1 MNIAFE
7 MSRREAMTST
17 QRRVWLACSG
27 DLDCMAQSVTRGLE
41 ISGALDVE
49 RLRLCL
55 QTLQHSHACL
65 RTHFV
70 VDDGEVWQQTD
81 ADTPLDF
88 AVLEV
93 QPGEAGGVIDGVCR
107 SRYDLS
113 AGPLFACRV
122 LRLSA
127 ERHLVLLNAHPIV
140 LDGDACAGLLRALGL
155 AYGGQA
161 GAAEG
166 PPPVT
171 TAPEQLR
178 QFWHAQLAGAAP
190 LMTFP
195 TDVPRPARMTCCGSL
210 VRLPVAAP
218 LAARLR
224 ALCAQQ
230 QCEPEDLL
238 LGVYQ
243 VFLYRYSGQADSI
256 VGAALRHG
264 GEAEDAPW
272 TGRGAN
278 VMPRRQLLTPQLPF
292 TELLDR
298 NKALREQLAAHGQYQ
313 LEEMLAEQ
321 LSEHNESHAL
331 IFQHRFA
338 CLHDDHPA
346 GGFGGLDAT
355 VVALADPIG
364 TLDTGFIMACG
375 PQGWQG
381 FLQYNTGLFEAAS
394 AERWAANLATL
405 LVSVA
410 EAPATPIG
418 ELALLHPDELG
429 FIAASLDRAGA
440 PFAPRHASVHAAFE
454 QQAARTPDAIAL
466 RCGSEQLSYAQ
477 LNARADAIAAHL
489 HQLGVGADDLV
500 GICTAR
506 GNDMVAAVIG
516 VLKTGA
522 AYVPMDIKYP
532 QLRLEAIAAEAQLR
546 FVLCDAR
553 GSGMFGAGAGN
564 SAREVLLAEVPAAA
578 PPFVSPATGPTSL
591 CHVIFTSGS
600 TGKPKG
606 VMAGHHNVLAFL
618 DWIWATYPVPQLR
631 VVLCCSSL
639 CFDLTVFELWGP
651 LTVGGTVVVV
661 ENAVS
666 LVQQQVPDLTL
677 LNTVPTALR
686 LLLDERALPP
696 SVQAVN
702 VCGEPLDGQLVT
714 DLFAQYPGVVF
725 YNTYGPTEDTAYSTF
740 YKMTGPVE
748 GDPPIGIPILH
759 EYGRV
764 VDAHGMAAP
773 VGAVGELLI
782 GGAGVAQGYLYNP
795 QFTAER
801 FLAARDYAGRPSR
814 EYRSGDF
821 VRLRNNGQLQFV
833 GRRDD
838 QIKLRGFRIDL
849 GDVVS
854 ALLQVPGV
862 TDARV
867 LVRQHNGGDVLVAYL
882 SHVDMAPGGGR
893 DAALTARVEADTS
906 ARLPAYMVPACFVLF
921 DRLPLNDNGKV
932 DRHALRAVAFDTG
945 PATVLQ
951 EVWSDDERAI
961 GEVWKAVLAV
971 DRIGRDDDFFQ
982 LGGNSLLA
990 VRMISRLNRA
1000 FDTNLPSQVVF
1011 KDRTVASLAAL
1022 IRRAVVT
1029 DAVRLAR
1036 IDLGGGVSP
1045 TYPQLAML
1053 MNADKISFNLCS
1065 AMRIDGRFEPAA
1077 LRGALRRLLARHDAL
1092 RARFVVDGP
1101 AARMHIADA
1110 PAEILTLAELTDQA
1124 DVDAAVQAEWCLPF
1138 DLQAGP
1144 PVRALLIR
1152 QAAER
1157 HVLVLSIHHVVTD
1170 EWSTNIVKRDLAR
1183 GYRAELA
1190 ELLAPAQPGTAH
1202 DGAEAELP
1210 FRYGDYAGWQARL
1223 HNTDEFARQLAYWT
1237 NEFQQV
1243 RVEGAF
1249 PQGGVGP
1256 HGVAPATAYL
1266 QLALPTTT
1274 ARQMAALSAR
1284 HGYTQ
1289 YVVLMAALQLALAEY
1304 SGLEQQLVWSPVAR
1318 RTEPELEESVGM
1330 YTNLMA
1336 ISARASRELQL
1347 GQFLAQIER
1356 KVAQSRSNSDLSAL
1370 TAVMFDPTLMPALP
1384 MIGLNF
1390 IDLPNEAD
1398 WVFDGATVTP
1408 IPLLLEQEADLCALE
1423 LTVRAGQATFAYN
1436 TALFHDADVA
1446 RLAARLWD
1454 IVDGFERRP
1463 EAAIGAVLA
1472 PPPEQA
1478 AVAAAA

>member
-1 MNIAFE
+1 MNLAFE

-41 ISGALDVE
+41 IVGALDVE
-49 RLRLCL
+49 RLRECL
-55 QTLQHSHACL
+55 LTLQHSHACL

-70 VDDGEVWQQTD
+70 VADGEVWQQID

-93 QPGEAGGVIDGVCR
+93 QPGEAGGIIDGVCLR
-107 SRYDLS
+107 RYDLS

-161 GAAEG
+161 GAGA
-166 PPPVT
+166 PAPAT
-171 TAPEQLR
+171 MAPEQLR
-178 QFWHAQLAGAAP
+178 QFWHEQLAGAAP

-195 TDVPRPARMTCCGSL
+195 TDVPRPARMACSGSL
-210 VRLPVAAP
+210 VRLPIAAP
-218 LAARLR
+218 LAGELR

-243 VFLYRYSGQADSI
+243 VFLYRYSGQADCI

-278 VMPRRQLLTPQLPF
+278 VMPRRQLLAPQLPF
-292 TELLDR
+292 TELLAR
-298 NKALREQLAAHGQYQ
+298 NKTLREQLTAHGQYQ
-313 LEEMLAEQ
+313 LEEMLTGQ

-331 IFQHRFA
+331 IFQHRFT

-364 TLDTGFIMACG
+364 TLDTGFIVACG
-375 PQGWQG
+375 PQAWQG
-381 FLQYNTGLFEAAS
+381 FLQYNTGLFEPAS

-405 LVSVA
+405 LASVA
-410 EAPATPIG
+410 AAPATPIG
-418 ELALLHPDELG
+418 ALALLHPDELE
-429 FIAASLDRAGA
+429 FIAASLDRTGA

-454 QQAARTPDAIAL
+454 QQVVRTPDAVAL
-466 RCGSEQLSYAQ
+466 RCGAAQMTYAQ

-489 HQLGVGADDLV
+489 HRLGVGADDLV

-506 GNDMVAAVIG
+506 GNDMIAAVIG

-532 QLRLEAIAAEAQLR
+532 PLRLEAIAAEAQLR
-546 FVLCDAR
+546 FVLCDER
-553 GSGMFGAGAGN
+553 GRGMLDSGADGG
-564 SAREVLLAEVPAAA
+564 SAREVLLADVPAAA
-578 PPFVSPATGPTSL
+578 PPFASPATGPASL

-618 DWIWATYPVPQLR
+618 DWIWATYPPEQLR

-639 CFDLTVFELWGP
+639 CFDLTVFEIWGP

-686 LLLDERALPP
+686 LLLDERSLPP
-696 SVQAVN
+696 GVQAVN
-702 VCGEPLDGQLVT
+702 VCGEPLDGQLVA
-714 DLFAQYPGVVF
+714 DLFAQYPHVVF

-740 YKMTGPVE
+740 FKMTGPVE

-764 VDAHGMAAP
+764 MDAHGMAAP

-795 QFTAER
+795 QFSAER
-801 FLAARDYAGRPSR
+801 FLAASDYAGRPSH

-882 SHVDMAPGGGR
+882 SHADMPPGGGR
-893 DAALTARVEADTS
+893 DAALTARVEAETN

-932 DRHALRAVAFDTG
+932 DRHALRAVAFDAG
-945 PATVLQ
+945 PAAVLQ

-1022 IRRAVVT
+1022 VRRAVT
-1029 DAVRLAR
+1029 TEAVPLAR
-1036 IDLGGGVSP
+1036 ADLSGGVSP

-1065 AMRIDGRFEPAA
+1065 AMRIDGQFDPAA
-1077 LRGALRRLLARHDAL
+1077 LQRALRRLLQRHDAL
-1092 RARFVVDGP
+1092 RARFVMDGP
-1101 AARMHIADA
+1101 AVRMHIADA
-1110 PAEILTLAELTDQA
+1110 PAEILTVLDVPDQA
-1124 DVDAAVQAEWCLPF
+1124 GVNAAVQAEWCLPF

-1144 PVRALLIR
+1144 PVRALLLR
-1152 QAAER
+1152 QSDQR

-1183 GYRAELA
+1183 CYRAELA
-1190 ELLAPAQPGTAH
+1190 GRGE
-1202 DGAEAELP
+1202 AEAELP
-1210 FRYGDYAGWQARL
+1210 FRYGDYASWQARL
-1223 HNTDEFARQLAYWT
+1223 HDTDEFARQLAYWT
-1237 NEFQQV
+1237 GEFQQV

-1249 PQGGVGP
+1249 PQGGVPP
-1256 HGVAPATAYL
+1256 HGAAPATAYL
-1266 QLALPTTT
+1266 QMALPAST

-1284 HGYTQ
+1284 HGYTP

-1336 ISARASRELQL
+1336 ISARASGDLQL
-1347 GQFLAQIER
+1347 GQFLALIER

-1370 TAVMFDPTLMPALP
+1370 TAVMFDPSLMPALP

-1390 IDLPNEAD
+1390 IDLPNETD
-1398 WVFDGATVTP
+1398 WAFDGATVTT

-1423 LTVRAGQATFAYN
+1423 LTVRAAQATFAYN
-1436 TALFHDADVA
+1436 TALFHDGDLA

-1454 IVDGFERRP
+1454 IIDGFERRP

-1472 PPPEQA
+1472 PPPDHA
-1478 AVAAAA
+1478 VAVAAAA